1 MRVALSISILAFIMN
16 IVFPSCQN
24 NTQDV
29 PIFKTQKELTEWIKS
44 IVIKN
49 IKDSVSAKSV
59 DIIEWTYIATAN
71 VDSIK
76 DIYLQKGLL
85 DNNDSDKYSEFIINV
100 DEHEQW
106 AYKVLGD
113 AYLLGGFFHEPCA
126 VSVLKDIH
134 MGGDN
139 EKHPI
144 CIRINEIYMDSVFI
158 KEPYANYWQLN
169 NDCPVSFRTY
179 FGLWR
184 SFVGWLPQG
193 NSYIAACKFKCN
205 GSAKID
211 GGRSIFFINGNGVVV
226 YMIPMLDFA
235 QIMRIINKDYWW
247 EIIESFTPEYSK
259 KYMDSLLPIHGG
271 FVDKFGTEYNRNGKE
286 IRYGK
291 EFGEW
296 SISH

>member
-85 DNNDSDKYSEFIINV
+85 DNNDRDKYTEFIINV
-100 DEHEQW
+100 DEHEKW

-113 AYLLGGFFHEPCA
+113 AYLLGGFFHEPCV
-126 VSVLKDIH
+126 VSNLKEIH

-144 CIRINEIYMDSVFI
+144 CLRINEIYMDSVFI
-158 KEPYANYWQLN
+158 MEPYANYWQLN
-169 NDCPVSFRTY
+169 NDRPVSLRTY

-211 GGRSIFFINGNGVVV
+211 GGRSIFFINGNGVVI

-247 EIIESFTPEYSK
+247 EIIESFTPEYK
-259 KYMDSLLPIHGG
+259 
-271 FVDKFGTEYNRNGKE
+271 
-286 IRYGK
+286 
-291 EFGEW
+291 
-296 SISH
+296 

>member
-1 MRVALSISILAFIMN
+1 M
-16 IVFPSCQN
+16 
-24 NTQDV
+24 
-29 PIFKTQKELTEWIKS
+29 
-44 IVIKN
+44 IKN

-144 CIRINEIYMDSVFI
+144 CLRINEIYMDSVFI

-205 GSAKID
+205 GSPKID
-211 GGRSIFFINGNGVVV
+211 GGWSIFFINGNGVVI

-286 IRYGK
+286 IRYSK

>member
-211 GGRSIFFINGNGVVV
+211 GGRSIFFINGNGVVI

>member
-1 MRVALSISILAFIMN
+1 M
-16 IVFPSCQN
+16 
-24 NTQDV
+24 

-205 GSAKID
+205 GSLKID
-211 GGRSIFFINGNGVVV
+211 GGWSIFFINGNGVVV

>member
-169 NDCPVSFRTY
+169 KRV
-179 FGLWR
+179 
-184 SFVGWLPQG
+184 
-193 NSYIAACKFKCN
+193 
-205 GSAKID
+205 
-211 GGRSIFFINGNGVVV
+211 
-226 YMIPMLDFA
+226 
-235 QIMRIINKDYWW
+235 
-247 EIIESFTPEYSK
+247 
-259 KYMDSLLPIHGG
+259 
-271 FVDKFGTEYNRNGKE
+271 
-286 IRYGK
+286 
-291 EFGEW
+291 
-296 SISH
+296 